1 MAQLSDL
8 LLYDSS
14 PINLQEAFL
23 PDVSKQHGP
32 FLESKYPSRLSMEIL
47 PSIQEAAT
55 LAIASNCT
63 ELCLDPSLLFGSLES
78 FHNCLMYPAVTDLY
92 ANNMLSPN
100 EAKMADSLI
109 IEKSQR
115 GSPLLSGIIQNI
127 TSCLNDYC
135 LASSDCEQNFMDTFE
150 TVGAF
155 FYEYSS
161 DGTAR
166 YITGARFDAARN
178 TI

>member
-1 MAQLSDL
+1 
-8 LLYDSS
+8 
-14 PINLQEAFL
+14 
-23 PDVSKQHGP
+23 
-32 FLESKYPSRLSMEIL
+32 MEIL

-100 EAKMADSLI
+100 HAKMADSLV

-127 TSCLNDYC
+127 TSCLNDYG
-135 LASSDCEQNFMDTFE
+135 LASSDCEQNFMDTYLRQLGHSFTSIVVME
-150 TVGAF
+150 PL
-155 FYEYSS
+155 
-161 DGTAR
+161 GTLPGPGSTQLGIH
-166 YITGARFDAARN
+166 Y
-178 TI
+178 